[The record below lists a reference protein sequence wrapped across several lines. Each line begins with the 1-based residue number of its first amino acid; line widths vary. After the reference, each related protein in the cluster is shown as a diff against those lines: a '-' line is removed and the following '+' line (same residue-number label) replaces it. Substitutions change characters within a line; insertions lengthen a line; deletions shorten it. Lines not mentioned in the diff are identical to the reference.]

1 MLDENMI
8 FLKKNVQPMSFNV
21 RNTLHGL
28 VLEISIQQLQR
39 FFFLSKLF
47 FFEKSKNHQKNNTF
61 QVQGLLEKTRIWD

>member
-39 FFFLSKLF
+39 FFFLFKLF
-47 FFEKSKNHQKNNTF
+47 FLKNQKPSKK
-61 QVQGLLEKTRIWD
+61 